1 MPVSS
6 TVRDQ
11 AMEMVRVGMEEWKE
25 RIEDS
30 PDGTLSEEDLETWQA
45 DMLTFAGLLQN
56 LGSA

>member
-1 MPVSS
+1 MPVSK

-11 AMEMVRVGMEEWKE
+11 AMEMVRSGMEEWKE

-30 PDGTLSEEDLETWQA
+30 PQGELSEEDLETWQA

-56 LGSA
+56 LGSS